1 MCRSRLRVLALAVG
15 IAVCAASLLAA
26 QTSTGDQLM
35 AQGALSYTFY
45 CAACHGANG
54 GGNSAEHAPQLAGRP
69 VPALVRQIA
78 GLRAP
83 DPASA
88 AAAATNAHARALAAL
103 SAANIQGIAAYLASL
118 APPPPI
124 AH

>member
-1 MCRSRLRVLALAVG
+1 MLALTVG
-15 IAVCAASLLAA
+15 IAVCAASLVAA
-26 QTSTGDQLM
+26 QTSTGDQLI

-45 CAACHGANG
+45 CAGCHGANG
-54 GGNSAEHAPQLAGRP
+54 GGNAAEHAPELAGRS
-69 VPALVRQIA
+69 VPALVQQIA

-83 DPASA
+83 DSVSSA
-88 AAAATNAHARALAAL
+88 ATATSAHVRALAEL

>member
-1 MCRSRLRVLALAVG
+1 VTGSQSVLALAVG
-15 IAVCAASLLAA
+15 IAVCAASLVAA
-26 QTSTGDQLM
+26 QTSTADQLI
-35 AQGALSYTFY
+35 ARGALSYTFY

-54 GGNSAEHAPQLAGRP
+54 GGNAAEHAPQLAGRSAP
-69 VPALVRQIA
+69 VLVRQIA

-83 DPASA
+83 DSA
-88 AAAATNAHARALAAL
+88 APAAVATSPHARALAEL

-118 APPPPI
+118 APPPPS